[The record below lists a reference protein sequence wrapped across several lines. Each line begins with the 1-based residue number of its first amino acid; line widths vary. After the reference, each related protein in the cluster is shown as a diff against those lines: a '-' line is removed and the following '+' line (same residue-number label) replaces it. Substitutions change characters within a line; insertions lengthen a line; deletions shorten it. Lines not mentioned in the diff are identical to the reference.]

1 MDSIITFFEHIPS
14 TYRAALLVGG
24 IVFFWAIEGIIPL
37 FSFRYDKPK
46 HAGLNLFFTLTTA
59 VINLFFAVLILK
71 ISDWTV
77 ANQAGVLYLV
87 ELPLWAFTLVGLLV
101 MDLVGAYFIHWL
113 EHRVKL
119 IWGFHVI
126 HHTDQEV
133 DVTTANRHHPGESVL
148 RALFT
153 CIAVGV
159 TGSPMWLVMLYQTL
173 SVAFSQFNHAN
184 INLPNWLDKWVSW
197 VIVSPNMHK
206 VHHHDSLPY
215 TDSNYGNIFAIWD
228 RVFGTYKT
236 MEVQKELHYGLDTYS
251 TEKEANDLLTL
262 LKIPFQAYR
271 SPHATKNTLKRK
283 K

>member
-37 FSFRYDKPK
+37 FSFRYDKLK
-46 HAGLNLFFTLTTA
+46 HAGLNVFFTLTTA

-173 SVAFSQFNHAN
+173 SVLFSQFNHAN

-206 VHHHDSLPY
+206 IHHHDCLPY

-236 MEVQKELHYGLDTYS
+236 MEVQKKLHYGLDTYS

-271 SPHATKNTLKRK
+271 SPHDKKNIIKRK
-283 K
+283 